1 MPAPAQVI
9 SRSNLIGFATVGVQP
24 PAQHYL
30 SPDDHLFLRVWNSAA
45 GVTVALRYRYLEPRK
60 GVLAGTIL
68 LTPSTDRVANFQR
81 IPLAEGFLLSLT
93 LAVSAG
99 TPKRGQTF
107 CQVGIVRGGELA
119 NEPAA
124 VLISDYLADTVLLA
138 WPGGLLRSSVEGP
151 GFLRSITGTDPAVG
165 AEISE
170 TVPTNA
176 RWRLLSL
183 AARLVT
189 AVAAANRNPTLALDD
204 GANVYQRTGV
214 PTFQT
219 ASQTVDHFFG
229 AGAGQGTLAAV
240 FFWYTTPVEIYMAA
254 GHRLRSITNLI
265 QAADDWGAP
274 QYLVEEWIEE

>member
-45 GVTVALRYRYLEPRK
+45 GVSVSLRYRYLQPRF
-60 GVLAGTIL
+60 GVLAGTIT
-68 LTPSTDRVANFQR
+68 LTPSTDRTANFQR
-81 IPLAEGFLLSLT
+81 VPLAEGFLLSLT
-93 LAVSAG
+93 LATAAG

-138 WPGGLLRSSVEGP
+138 WPGGMLRSSTEGP
-151 GFLRSITGTDPAVG
+151 GFLRSITGTNPAAG
-165 AEISE
+165 AEFSE

-176 RWRLLSL
+176 RWLLRAVSAVLVNSATVIGRSPSL
-183 AARLVT
+183 V
-189 AVAAANRNPTLALDD
+189 VDD
-204 GANVYQRTGV
+204 GANIYARLQVDIL
-214 PTFQT
+214 QT
-219 ASQTVDHFFG
+219 ASQTVRHTWVNG
-229 AGAGQGTLAAV
+229 AGFTTALGGAASVSVLGQLYPT
-240 FFWYTTPVEIYMAA
+240 A
-254 GHRLRSITNLI
+254 GHRLRSLTNLL
-265 QAADDWGAP
+265 QAGDDWGAP
-274 QYLVEEWIEE
+274 QLFVEEWIEE